1 MATDEKKDM
10 SKAPSW
16 TWWVSGAI
24 AVLMAIIITIAVW
37 PSAPLV
43 PDDKPNKKST
53 AAPADYP
60 LCAEQKIYDLRGKT
74 TQITVQLHQNCWSG
88 WIMLPETNYSAV
100 VDTLSPGDLEYKF
113 WNGERI
119 LIPDK
124 SVAADI
130 SQGRNYGSA
139 YRLRGYGEAI
149 ITKKEVI

>member
-1 MATDEKKDM
+1 MSNDKKDKKNKESPESWWGLGILIIALILSVSAWLLWPE
-10 SKAPSW
+10 SKPPA
-16 TWWVSGAI
+16 
-24 AVLMAIIITIAVW
+24 
-37 PSAPLV
+37 
-43 PDDKPNKKST
+43 ST
-53 AAPADYP
+53 GTSIVALPADYP

>member
-100 VDTLSPGDLEYKF
+100 VDTLSPTIWVEIGM
-113 WNGERI
+113 ERTYS
-119 LIPDK
+119 DK
-124 SVAADI
+124 SSRQI
-130 SQGRNYGSA
+130 SAKANYGTRL
-139 YRLRGYGEAI
+139 RLRGYGEA
-149 ITKKEVI
+149 